1 MELHRAPRLFL
12 LTLATGLAACD
23 DQLDTDVRPPTEL
36 NILRLPP
43 DHPPFEATVVT
54 FWARANESREGRIY
68 FLDSEGNRGEEYA
81 RLTIDSGSLLAYPD
95 GTSFAPE
102 DSVLITMSVA
112 DPTRVLIH
120 LEPSGLT
127 FRADKPAE
135 LGLKYAEAD
144 EDYDDDGD
152 VDGDDDLVEEQLS
165 IWRQAQPGD
174 PYVRIGSVRFEDL
187 REIEA
192 RLVGFSRYAIAY

>member
-1 MELHRAPRLFL
+1 MALHLPPRLLL
-12 LTLATGLAACD
+12 LTLATGMAACD
-23 DQLDTDVRPPTEL
+23 DQLDSDVRPPTEL

-54 FWARANESREGRIY
+54 FWARANDSREGRIY
-68 FLDSEGNRGEEYA
+68 FLDGEGNRGEEYA
-81 RLTIDSGSLLAYPD
+81 RLKIDSGSLLAYPD
-95 GTSFAPE
+95 GTLFAPE

-120 LEPSGLT
+120 LEPTGLT
-127 FRADKPAE
+127 FRPDKPAE
-135 LGLKYAEAD
+135 LKLEYDEAD
-144 EDYDDDGD
+144 PDY
-152 VDGDDDLVEEQLS
+152 QLA

-174 PYVRIGSVRFEDL
+174 PYIRIGSVRFEDL

-192 RLVGFSRYAIAY
+192 RLTSFSRYAIAY